1 MVQQVLSHEQR
12 EQYEALH
19 ELLLACLALTEK
31 SSDKEA
37 TQIVKDRISH
47 LQSAA
52 LLVIVGEVKSGK
64 SSFVNALL
72 GEEVCEVAPDPCTAG
87 IQELVYGER
96 RTKTTLGENW
106 EKLTLPK
113 DVLQKVTIV
122 DTPGTNSII
131 RNHQTIT
138 EKYIP
143 QSDLVVFVFSAKNPH
158 TGSAW
163 DFLSLIR
170 KDWHRKMV
178 FILQQAD
185 LASPRELSINQER
198 VFQYARE
205 RNVQNPVVFS
215 VSAKLE
221 TERKPDSGFSEFR
234 KYLGNAIQTGE
245 VWRMKVEG
253 ARDTASKIAGRMIA
267 RLQDEQAAVEEDK
280 AFYTG
285 LLARVNARREKADA
299 LRRLA
304 VDSLCVTY
312 DRLAGKLEQ
321 DFADG
326 LGAGNILR
334 RSVPFL
340 RDKDVKT
347 WLRDLQANFETA
359 SRKEIEAE
367 SARVSKDISEEMMSM
382 FNELTEAIDHHHNK
396 TSERF
401 MIRDP
406 DRAEILTRLQ
416 QQLQDLRLSD
426 IAENKGIEGSGIGRL
441 SLTGGGLTALGA
453 VIAFSSHMMIFD
465 ITGGILALTGA
476 GIIATTLIWK
486 RAGIL
491 RDFRKKLKHSRDE
504 FRHRLN
510 VEIGRMFEK
519 LFMEIEHRLKE
530 PVSHLDQKSQR
541 LLPLIKEAEQVKE
554 KAEKIKS

>member
-1 MVQQVLSHEQR
+1 MAQYVLTKEQM

-19 ELLLACLALTEK
+19 ELLLACRVLAGK
-31 SSDKEA
+31 CSDNEA
-37 TQIVKDRISH
+37 IRIIKDKLLH

-72 GEEVCEVAPDPCTAG
+72 GEEVCEVAPDPCTTG
-87 IQELVYGER
+87 IQELVYGEE

-113 DVLQKVTIV
+113 EILNKITIV

-131 RNHQTIT
+131 KNHQAIT
-138 EKYIP
+138 ENYIP
-143 QSDLVVFVFSAKNPH
+143 QSDMVIFIFPAKNPH

-163 DFLSLIR
+163 DFLSLVR

-185 LASPRELSINQER
+185 IASPKELQINQER
-198 VFQYARE
+198 VYQYARE

-221 TERKPDSGFSEFR
+221 EERDADSGFSEFR
-234 KYLGNAIQTGE
+234 KYLGNTIQSGE

-253 ARDTASKIAGRMIA
+253 ARDTASKIAGRIIMQ
-267 RLQDEQAAVEEDK
+267 LQNEKAAVEGDK
-280 AFYTG
+280 EFYTD
-285 LLARVNARREKADA
+285 LLAKVKSRREKADA
-299 LRRLA
+299 LRRLT

-312 DRLAGKLEQ
+312 DRLSSKLEQ
-321 DFADG
+321 DFAEG

-334 RSVPFL
+334 RSVPVL

-347 WLRDLQANFETA
+347 WLKDLQANFEKA
-359 SRKEIEAE
+359 SRNEIEAE
-367 SARVSKDISEEMMSM
+367 SARVSKDISDEMTQM
-382 FNELTEAIDHHHNK
+382 FNELSEAIDYRHK
-396 TSERF
+396 AVSGKF
-401 MIRDP
+401 VVKDP

-416 QQLQDLRLSD
+416 QQLRDLQLSD
-426 IAENKGIEGSGIGRL
+426 IAENKGIEGTGIGKM
-441 SLTGGGLTALGA
+441 SLAGGGIAALGA

-465 ITGGILALTGA
+465 ITGGILALAGA
-476 GIIATTLIWK
+476 GLIATTLIWK
-486 RAGIL
+486 RSTIL
-491 RDFRKKLKHSRDE
+491 RDFSRRLQQSRDE

-510 VEIGRMFEK
+510 VEINRMFEK
-519 LFMEIEHRLKE
+519 IFIELEHRLKE
-530 PVSHLDQKSQR
+530 PVSALNEKQER
-541 LLPLIKEAEQVKE
+541 LQPLISEAEEVLKM
-554 KAEKIKS
+554 AEKIKS

>member
-1 MVQQVLSHEQR
+1 
-12 EQYEALH
+12 
-19 ELLLACLALTEK
+19 
-31 SSDKEA
+31 
-37 TQIVKDRISH
+37 
-47 LQSAA
+47 
-52 LLVIVGEVKSGK
+52 
-64 SSFVNALL
+64 
-72 GEEVCEVAPDPCTAG
+72 VAPDPCTSG

-113 DVLQKVTIV
+113 DVLNKITIV

-163 DFLSLIR
+163 DFLSLVR
-170 KDWHRKMV
+170 KDWYRKMV

-185 LASPRELSINQER
+185 LASPNELSINKER

-205 RNVQNPVVFS
+205 RNVQNPVVFT

-221 TERKPDSGFSEFR
+221 NERKPDSGFSEFR
-234 KYLGNAIQTGE
+234 KYLGNAIQSGE

-253 ARDTASKIAGRMIA
+253 ARDTASQIASRVIV
-267 RLQDEQAAVEEDK
+267 RLQGEQAAVEEDK
-280 AFYTG
+280 AFYTT
-285 LLARVNARREKADA
+285 LLGRVKSRREKADA

-312 DRLAGKLEQ
+312 DRLADKLEQ

-326 LGAGNILR
+326 LGAGNVLR
-334 RSVPFL
+334 RSIPFL

-347 WLRDLQANFETA
+347 WLRDLQANFEVA

-382 FNELTEAIDHHHNK
+382 FNELTEAIDNHHDK
-396 TSERF
+396 STERF
-401 MIRDP
+401 IIRDP

-441 SLTGGGLTALGA
+441 SLTGGGLAALGA
-453 VIAFSSHMMIFD
+453 VIAFSSHLMIFD
-465 ITGGILALTGA
+465 ITGGILAIAGA

-491 RDFRKKLKHSRDE
+491 RDFRKKLRTSRDE

-530 PVSHLDQKSQR
+530 PVSHLDEKSQR
-541 LLPLIKEAEQVKE
+541 LLPLIQEAEQVKE
-554 KAEKIKS
+554 KAEKIKT

>member
-1 MVQQVLSHEQR
+1 MTQNVLNKEQR

-19 ELLLACLALTEK
+19 ELLLACMVLTEK
-31 SSDKEA
+31 CSDPEA
-37 TQIVKDRISH
+37 TQIVKDRLSH
-47 LQSAA
+47 LESAA
-52 LLVIVGEVKSGK
+52 MLVIVGEVKSGK

-96 RTKTTLGENW
+96 RTRITLGENW

-113 DVLQKVTIV
+113 EVLNKITIV

-131 RNHQTIT
+131 KNHQAIT

-163 DFLSLIR
+163 DFLSLVR

-185 LASPRELSINQER
+185 LASPRELEINQER
-198 VFQYARE
+198 VYQYARE
-205 RNVQNPVVFS
+205 RNVQNPVVFA

-221 TERKPDSGFSEFR
+221 NERSADSGYAKFR
-234 KYLGNAIQTGE
+234 EYLGNAIHTGE
-245 VWRMKVEG
+245 VWQLKVEG
-253 ARDTASKIAGRMIA
+253 ARDTVSKIAGRLIT
-267 RLQDEQAAVEEDK
+267 RLNGEKDTLEDDR
-280 AFYTG
+280 AFYTS
-285 LLARVNARREKADA
+285 LLAKVKSRREKADA

-312 DRLAGKLEQ
+312 DRLASRLEQ

-326 LGAGNILR
+326 LGVGNILR
-334 RSVPFL
+334 RSLPFV

-347 WLRDLQANFETA
+347 WLKDLQANFEMA

-367 SARVSKDISEEMMSM
+367 SMRVSKDISEEMTTM
-382 FNELTEAIDHHHNK
+382 FHELSEAIDHRHI
-396 TSERF
+396 TASGRF
-401 MIRDP
+401 IIRDP

-426 IAENKGIEGSGIGRL
+426 IAENKGIEGTGIGRL
-441 SLTGGGLTALGA
+441 SLAGGGLAALGA
-453 VIAFSSHMMIFD
+453 VIAFSSHLMIFD
-465 ITGGILALTGA
+465 ITGGVLALAGA

-486 RAGIL
+486 RTGIL
-491 RDFRKKLKHSRDE
+491 RDFRRKMKNSRDE

-510 VEIGRMFEK
+510 VEIDRMFGK
-519 LFMEIEHRLKE
+519 LFMEIEHRLNE
-530 PVSHLDQKSQR
+530 PLSLLDDKNQR
-541 LLPLIKEAEQVKE
+541 LQPLIKEAEQVKE
-554 KAEKIKS
+554 KAEKIKP

>member
-1 MVQQVLSHEQR
+1 MEQQVLSHEQR
-12 EQYEALH
+12 ETYEALH
-19 ELLLACLALTEK
+19 ELLLSCMALSEK

-113 DVLQKVTIV
+113 DVLRKITIV

-163 DFLSLIR
+163 DFLSLVR
-170 KDWHRKMV
+170 KDWYRKMV

-185 LASPRELSINQER
+185 LASPRELEINQER

-221 TERKPDSGFSEFR
+221 NERNPDSGFSEFR

-253 ARDTASKIAGRMIA
+253 ARDTASKIAGRMII
-267 RLQDEQAAVEEDK
+267 RLQGEQAAVEEDK

-285 LLARVNARREKADA
+285 LLARVKTRREKADA

-312 DRLAGKLEQ
+312 DRLADKLEQ

-347 WLRDLQANFETA
+347 WLRELQANFETA

-367 SARVSKDISEEMMSM
+367 SARVSRDISEEMMSM
-382 FNELTEAIDHHHNK
+382 FNELTEAIDHHHKK

-401 MIRDP
+401 VIRDP

-441 SLTGGGLTALGA
+441 SLTGGGLAALGA

-465 ITGGILALTGA
+465 ITGGILAIAGA
-476 GIIATTLIWK
+476 GIIATTLIFK

-530 PVSHLDQKSQR
+530 PVSHLDEKSQR
-541 LLPLIKEAEQVKE
+541 LLPLIQEAEQVKD
-554 KAEKIKS
+554 KAAKIKV

>member
-1 MVQQVLSHEQR
+1 MAQQVLSHEQR

-19 ELLLACLALTEK
+19 ELLLACLALTERC
-31 SSDKEA
+31 SDAEA
-37 TQIVKDRISH
+37 SQIVKDRLSH

-96 RTKTTLGENW
+96 RTKVNLGENW

-113 DVLQKVTIV
+113 DVLRKITIV

-178 FILQQAD
+178 FILQQSD
-185 LASPRELSINQER
+185 LATPRELSINEER
-198 VFQYARE
+198 VHQYARE

-221 TERKPDSGFSEFR
+221 EERNQESGFAAFR
-234 KYLGNAIQTGE
+234 KYLGNAIQSGE

-253 ARDTASKIAGRMIA
+253 ARDTASKIAERLIA
-267 RLQDEQAAVEEDK
+267 RLKGEQVLIEEDK
-280 AFYTG
+280 IFYTG
-285 LLARVNARREKADA
+285 LLAKVKNRREKADA

-304 VDSLCVTY
+304 VDSLSVSY
-312 DRLAGKLEQ
+312 DRLATGLEE
-321 DFADG
+321 DFAEG
-326 LGAGNILR
+326 LGAGAVLR

-347 WLRDLQANFETA
+347 WLKELQVNFETSA
-359 SRKEIEAE
+359 KKEIETE
-367 SARVSKDISEEMMSM
+367 SSRVSKDIAEEMMSM
-382 FNELTEAIDHHHNK
+382 FGELSESIDHHHAFAR
-396 TSERF
+396 ERF
-401 MIRDP
+401 LIRDP
-406 DRAEILTRLQ
+406 DRAEILKRLQ
-416 QQLQDLRLSD
+416 QQLKDLRIAD
-426 IAENKGIEGSGIGRL
+426 IAGTKGIEGTGIGRL

-453 VIAFSSHMMIFD
+453 VIALASNMMIFD
-465 ITGGILALTGA
+465 ITGGVLALAGA
-476 GIIATTLIWK
+476 GMIAVTLIWK
-486 RAGIL
+486 RSGIL
-491 RDFRKKLKHSRDE
+491 RDFKRKMKRSREE

-510 VEIGRMFEK
+510 AEIGSIFEK
-519 LFMEIEHRLKE
+519 LFMETEHRLKE
-530 PVSHLDQKSQR
+530 PVVALDKKVEQ
-541 LLPLIKEAEQVKE
+541 LEPLIREAEQVKE
-554 KAEKIKS
+554 KADKLRH

>member
-19 ELLLACLALTEK
+19 ALLLACLALTEK
-31 SSDKEA
+31 SYDKEA

-72 GEEVCEVAPDPCTAG
+72 GEEVCEVAPDPCTSG

-113 DVLQKVTIV
+113 DVLNKITIV

-163 DFLSLIR
+163 DFLSLVR
-170 KDWHRKMV
+170 KDWYRKMV

-185 LASPRELSINQER
+185 LASPNELSINKER

-205 RNVQNPVVFS
+205 RNVQNPVVFT

-221 TERKPDSGFSEFR
+221 NERNPDSGFAEFR
-234 KYLGNAIQTGE
+234 KYLGNAIQSGE

-253 ARDTASKIAGRMIA
+253 ARDTASQIAGRVIV
-267 RLQDEQAAVEEDK
+267 RLQGEQAAVEEDR

-285 LLARVNARREKADA
+285 LLARVKSRREKADA

-312 DRLAGKLEQ
+312 DRLADKLEQ

-326 LGAGNILR
+326 LGAGNVLR
-334 RSVPFL
+334 RSIPFL

-347 WLRDLQANFETA
+347 WLRDLQANFEVA

-382 FNELTEAIDHHHNK
+382 FNELSEAIDHHHDK
-396 TSERF
+396 TTERF
-401 MIRDP
+401 IIRDP

-426 IAENKGIEGSGIGRL
+426 IAENKGIEGSGIGRM
-441 SLTGGGLTALGA
+441 SLTGGGLAALGA
-453 VIAFSSHMMIFD
+453 VIAFSSHLMIFD
-465 ITGGILALTGA
+465 ITGGILAIAGA

-491 RDFRKKLKHSRDE
+491 RDFRKKLRTSRDE

-530 PVSHLDQKSQR
+530 PVSHLDEKSQR
-541 LLPLIKEAEQVKE
+541 LLPLIEEAEQVKE
-554 KAEKIKS
+554 KAEKIKT